1 MMIQDYFNRVVGE
14 EEPQKKVWSLD
25 KDLRLDVYSAV
36 KKALNGLADDPALV
50 RTGHLGR
57 STYDF
62 RFEAGGTYYWWAAV
76 TEKNLTE
83 IVVTQFCRSRNAI
96 L

>member
-1 MMIQDYFNRVVGE
+1 MAYAVFITPQAE
-14 EEPQKKVWSLD
+14 EDLKKMVESLD
-25 KDLRLDVYSAV
+25 KGRRLDVYNV
-36 KKALNGLADDPALV
+36 VEKALDRLAEDPTLV

-62 RFEAGGTYYWWAAV
+62 RFEAGGTHYWWAAV
-76 TEKNLTE
+76 VERNVAE
-83 IVVTQFCRSRNAI
+83 VVVTQFCRSRNAI